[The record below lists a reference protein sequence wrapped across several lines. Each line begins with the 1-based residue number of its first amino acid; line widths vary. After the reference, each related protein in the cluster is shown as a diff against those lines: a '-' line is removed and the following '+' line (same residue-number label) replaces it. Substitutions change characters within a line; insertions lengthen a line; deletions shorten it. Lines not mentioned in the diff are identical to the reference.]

1 MDKSELRRI
10 ILEILRE
17 EAGGCP
23 VKRVDL
29 PSVRCTEADRLDT
42 GDPTHRVYTH

>member
-23 VKRVDL
+23 VQRADL
-29 PSVRCTEADRLDT
+29 P
-42 GDPTHRVYTH
+42 